1 MAVALVAPSRA
12 TAQNR
17 PPRTT
22 VTRAANAPPGLA
34 AIREADLRR
43 DMQAL
48 AGDAMRGRE
57 AGTLDELRASA
68 WLAERARAAGLEPAG
83 DDGTFFQFWP
93 MRRAVNSP
101 ASRASYDG
109 TPLDL
114 NTEAV
119 VTPPVDATIDAR
131 ILVLTP
137 GTIPDASAAR
147 GKVLVTTL
155 RAPSN
160 FSGRTKRN
168 DTFIYTLLGLFEE
181 VGRLSKLE
189 AAAIVVVCDSIADA
203 GFQFPSTW
211 MRRGEYAIDSA
222 GTRAGPPNDAPP
234 VILVRRAPGLRI
246 ASATRFTATLI
257 ADRFTQPSVN
267 VIGRIRGTDPT
278 LRDEYVL
285 FSGHQ
290 DHDGVRFAINGDSI
304 WNGADDNA
312 STSVAMLA
320 IARAWKQHPGR
331 RSALFVWHGA
341 EEKGLLGS
349 KYHAAHP
356 VVPITSIA
364 AVVNG
369 DMIGR
374 NHPDTASFLG
384 SQPPHRNS
392 AALVRMAIDANTRV
406 SHFVIDS
413 LWDRPAHPEGF
424 YFRSDHTGY
433 AARNVPSLFFTTV
446 LHDIYHTP
454 FDEPSRIEYAK
465 LTRMAKWM
473 YATGWAVSE
482 TRERPAIDPGYKFSR

>member
-1 MAVALVAPSRA
+1 VVPITSIVAVVNGDMIGRNNPDTASLLGSQPPHRNSAALVRMAID
-12 TAQNR
+12 
-17 PPRTT
+17 
-22 VTRAANAPPGLA
+22 ANA
-34 AIREADLRR
+34 RV
-43 DMQAL
+43 
-48 AGDAMRGRE
+48 
-57 AGTLDELRASA
+57 S
-68 WLAERARAAGLEPAG
+68 
-83 DDGTFFQFWP
+83 
-93 MRRAVNSP
+93 
-101 ASRASYDG
+101 
-109 TPLDL
+109 
-114 NTEAV
+114 
-119 VTPPVDATIDAR
+119 
-131 ILVLTP
+131 
-137 GTIPDASAAR
+137 
-147 GKVLVTTL
+147 
-155 RAPSN
+155 
-160 FSGRTKRN
+160 
-168 DTFIYTLLGLFEE
+168 
-181 VGRLSKLE
+181 
-189 AAAIVVVCDSIADA
+189 
-203 GFQFPSTW
+203 
-211 MRRGEYAIDSA
+211 
-222 GTRAGPPNDAPP
+222 
-234 VILVRRAPGLRI
+234 
-246 ASATRFTATLI
+246 
-257 ADRFTQPSVN
+257 
-267 VIGRIRGTDPT
+267 
-278 LRDEYVL
+278 
-285 FSGHQ
+285 H
-290 DHDGVRFAINGDSI
+290 FAIDSI

-374 NHPDTASFLG
+374 NHPDTASLLG

-406 SHFVIDS
+406 SHFGIDS